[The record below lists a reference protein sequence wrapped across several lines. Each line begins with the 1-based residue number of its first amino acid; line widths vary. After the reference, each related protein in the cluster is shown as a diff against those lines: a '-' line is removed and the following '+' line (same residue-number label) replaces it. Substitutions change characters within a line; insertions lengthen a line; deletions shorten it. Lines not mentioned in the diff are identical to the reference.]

1 MAARGGAEAPVRLP
15 GGAELPAGI
24 PAAAGGPGGG
34 GLGGFG
40 GQAGLTR
47 LFNAE
52 IGGQISW
59 LLPAALV
66 LLVAGLWLTRRA
78 PAHRPGP
85 GGAAAVGRLDGGHRA
100 GVHR

>member
-1 MAARGGAEAPVRLP
+1 M
-15 GGAELPAGI
+15 
-24 PAAAGGPGGG
+24 
-34 GLGGFG
+34 GGFG

-59 LLPAALV
+59 LLPAALI

-78 PAHRPGP
+78 PRTDRAGRRCCC
-85 GGAAAVGRLDGGHRA
+85 GAAGPW
-100 GVHR
+100 

>member
-1 MAARGGAEAPVRLP
+1 M
-15 GGAELPAGI
+15 
-24 PAAAGGPGGG
+24 
-34 GLGGFG
+34 GGFG

-59 LLPAALV
+59 LLPAALI

-78 PAHRPGP
+78 PAHRPGA
-85 GGAAAVGRLDGGHRA
+85 GRAAAVGRLDRGDRA
-100 GVHR
+100 GVLA